1 MNVSNRSKKLLIV
14 DDIEAN
20 RELLIRYFGARGF
33 QIAEADGGSTA
44 MGMIKQQ
51 HFDAVLLDIMMPE
64 IDGIEVLKR
73 IRAAYTQTDL
83 PVIMVSALNAHLD
96 VRLALDLGA
105 NDYVSKPVNLVLAL
119 TKVQRALG
127 VCLDQQAKPP
137 VKTTHPE
144 SVNKV
149 KIRLP
154 EAVTLRNAQSHL
166 GKEGGPGHVEQLTE
180 EDAAKACAAGLTPGR
195 KEMRRMPRRR
205 LQRDAWLVM
214 DKQLPPIKCT
224 TADLS
229 VIGACVVLQ
238 TEQYLPSRLTLF
250 LTEDGGIRLNCRLV
264 WRNGLRVGL
273 EFIVELTEIDQER
286 QQVATSVDL
295 TL

>member
-1 MNVSNRSKKLLIV
+1 MKVSNPKNRLLVV

-20 RELLIRYFGARGF
+20 RELLIRYFGARGY

-64 IDGIEVLKR
+64 IDGIEVLKI

-119 TKVQRALG
+119 AKVQRALG
-127 VCLDQQAKPP
+127 ACLDQQARPL
-137 VKTTHPE
+137 VKTTLADP
-144 SVNKV
+144 VNKV
-149 KIRLP
+149 KIP
-154 EAVTLRNAQSHL
+154 APDAVTPRSAQSHL
-166 GKEGGPGHVEQLTE
+166 GKKGDPGYVEQLTE
-180 EDAAKACAAGLTPGR
+180 GDAAKACAAGLNPGR

-205 LQRDAWLVM
+205 LQRDAWIVM
-214 DKQLPPIKCT
+214 DKQLPIKCT

-238 TEQYLPSRLTLF
+238 TEQDLPNRLTLF
-250 LTEDGGIRLNCRLV
+250 LTEDGRIRLNCRLV

-273 EFIVELTEIDQER
+273 EFIFELTEIDKER
-286 QQVATSVDL
+286 QQVASSVDVML
-295 TL
+295 